1 MSVRKFKKIIS
12 ILMSFDGLWY
22 RGLLSY
28 RVAPTLEHVQLLG
41 QLRPDLI
48 IDVGANRGQFA
59 LAALKVLPNANVTC
73 FEPLNSAFAVL
84 SSLFRGNDR
93 VLIHKTAIGDLDSE
107 IAINISNRED
117 SSSLLSIGNLQTE
130 SFPGTHSLGTEV
142 VSVRR
147 LSNLVSQ
154 EVLAKTTLLKI
165 DVQGFELQ
173 VLQGAAELLDKIE
186 FIYVECS
193 FMELYKDQALASD
206 IISFLFARGFR
217 LNGVHNTSVNKK
229 GIAVQADFLFA
240 NKKLI

>member
-1 MSVRKFKKIIS
+1 MSIRKLKKLIS
-12 ILMSFDGLWY
+12 ILMSLDKHWY
-22 RGLLSY
+22 RALLKY
-28 RVAPTLEHVQLLG
+28 RVAPAVEHEHVLASLN
-41 QLRPDLI
+41 PDLV
-48 IDVGANRGQFA
+48 IDIGANRGQFA

-84 SSLFRGNDR
+84 SSLFRWNDR

-130 SFPGTHSLGTEV
+130 TFPGTHSLGTEV
-142 VSVRR
+142 VSVSR
-147 LSNLVSQ
+147 LSNFVSQ

-193 FMELYKDQALASD
+193 FMELYRDQFLASD

-217 LNGVHNTSVNKK
+217 LNGVHNTSVNKR